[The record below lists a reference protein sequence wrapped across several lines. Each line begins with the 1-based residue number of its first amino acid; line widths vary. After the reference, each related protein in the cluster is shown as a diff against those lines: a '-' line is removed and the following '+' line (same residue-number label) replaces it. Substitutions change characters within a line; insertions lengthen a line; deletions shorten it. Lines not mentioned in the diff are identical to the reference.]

1 MNMSPLLLLT
11 IISGVVLIALIV
23 VCWLVFPHGP
33 KWFHRHAD
41 LTTELR
47 NDDGF
52 IGVDMHPARLV
63 GHEGV
68 TVTDL
73 RPAGKVRIG
82 EHTLDAVATL
92 GFIQASTRVR
102 VTRYENAQVYVD
114 PV

>member
-1 MNMSPLLLLT
+1 MLYIILFLVLGLLALL
-11 IISGVVLIALIV
+11 ALI
-23 VCWLVFPHGP
+23 CWLIFPHGP

-52 IGVDMHPARLV
+52 IGVYMEPARLI

-68 TVTDL
+68 AVTDL
-73 RPAGKVRIG
+73 RPAGKVKIG

-92 GFIQASTRVR
+92 GFIGAATRVK
-102 VTRYENAQVYVD
+102 VVRYENAQVYVD
-114 PV
+114 PA

>member
-1 MNMSPLLLLT
+1 MLLILIIVVALL
-11 IISGVVLIALIV
+11 VVLLAI
-23 VCWLVFPHGP
+23 CWMIFPHGP

-52 IGVDMHPARLV
+52 IGVDMHPARLI

-68 TVTDL
+68 AVTDL

-92 GFIQASTRVR
+92 GFIQAATRVK

-114 PV
+114 PA

>member
-1 MNMSPLLLLT
+1 MSTLLLIA
-11 IISGVVLIALIV
+11 IIAGIVLVGLIV
-23 VCWLVFPHGP
+23 VCCLVFPHGP
-33 KWFHRHAD
+33 RWFHRQAD

-68 TVTDL
+68 AVTDL

-92 GFIQASTRVR
+92 GFIQASTRVK